1 MRWKVVNL
9 EYRKI
14 SRAVISRLPRY
25 HRYLGD
31 LLEEGVERI
40 SSNDLSKKMQV
51 TASQIR
57 QDLNNFGGFG
67 QQGYGYN
74 VKYLYTEIG
83 KILGL
88 DKTHNFIIIGA
99 GNLGQA
105 LANYASF
112 ERSGF
117 ILKSLFDVNPRLEG
131 MSIRGVQVR
140 LMDELVD
147 FLADNEIE
155 IAALTIPKS
164 KAVEV
169 ADILVENGIKAIW
182 NFAHTDL
189 TLPKD
194 VVVESV
200 HLSDSLMQLSYN
212 INQRKEVHKK

>member
-117 ILKSLFDVNPRLEG
+117 ILKSLFDVNPRLEVV
-131 MSIRGVQVR
+131 SIRGVQVR
-140 LMDELVD
+140 MMDELVD